1 MIKRFWFDDGGATLI
16 EYALVVLLI
25 VIVCVLALTAIGT
38 SVEQKIDGVNQGL
51 T

>member
-1 MIKRFWFDDGGATLI
+1 MIKKFWYDESGATLI
-16 EYALVVLLI
+16 EYALVVLFVVVL
-25 VIVCVLALTAIGT
+25 CVMALTSIGT